1 VTEVYHFGG
10 KKIIV
15 AEVPDW
21 EIWVPELLDEINS
34 NRSLMDHSHKIR
46 GRWENSYLEE
56 GLVPTIR
63 VPMRFARDLGKEK
76 LGISSVLLFTPLP
89 FSHDK
94 FPPFW
99 FNLAQPG
106 EETGLHDHVDRAVLS
121 CVAYLSCEEGSGNLF
136 FRMQGEKELEIQTQ
150 TGQIVLFSPSLKHG
164 VRENQT
170 DSERISLAFNLFPFP
185 LPAVDL

>member
-1 VTEVYHFGG
+1 MTEVYHFGG

-34 NRSLMDHSHKIR
+34 NRSFMNHSHKIR

-63 VPMRFARDLGKEK
+63 IPMRFARDLGKK
-76 LGISSVLLFTPLP
+76 TLGFPSVLLFTPMP
-89 FSHDK
+89 FSLDE

-106 EETGLHDHVDRAVLS
+106 QETGLHDHIDRAVLS
-121 CVAYLSCEEGSGNLF
+121 CVAYLSCEEGSGSLYF
-136 FRMQGEKELEIQTQ
+136 KMQGENEFEIQPEI
-150 TGQIVLFSPSLKHG
+150 GKLVIFHPSLKHG
-164 VRENQT
+164 VRKNRT
-170 DSERISLAFNLFPFP
+170 NAERISLAFNLFPFP